1 MTSSFRLIKIDVL
14 RISKFTYLHP
24 NLIFDVNKFVIC
36 LLGIIF
42 ITLITSTVQSTS
54 AEDHIPIE
62 GLFTDESEMEV
73 ELITTKDTKYKIY
86 LQLVFRNVDGQLIN
100 VTESTAH
107 GAYIPHMIS
116 DYVFDE
122 LMGSKDIVTIN
133 NIKYEKAQWKFT
145 PTLEQRWMGLYP
157 VYSEINIEITSEP
170 GANTVKMFGIN
181 KEYSIW
187 KMQYCG
193 HFLPLTE
200 HGTMLCIPVFQV
212 LVPNMTMEPSDVVNQ
227 EWTILREID

>member
-1 MTSSFRLIKIDVL
+1 
-14 RISKFTYLHP
+14 
-24 NLIFDVNKFVIC
+24 
-36 LLGIIF
+36 
-42 ITLITSTVQSTS
+42 
-54 AEDHIPIE
+54 
-62 GLFTDESEMEV
+62 
-73 ELITTKDTKYKIY
+73 
-86 LQLVFRNVDGQLIN
+86 
-100 VTESTAH
+100 
-107 GAYIPHMIS
+107 MIS

-193 HFLPLTE
+193 TFKE
-200 HGTMLCIPVFQV
+200 NYLCIPVFQA
-212 LVPNMTMEPSDVVNQ
+212 LVPNMTMEPGDIVNQ